1 MDILPH
7 AHQPESVS
15 SLLNRLVTVEGTASH
30 SYCAP
35 AITRAADAFV
45 RDAVDFADAV
55 HLLSLLHG
63 QAPGA
68 VNHAESRITE
78 NAARSW
84 LVQAVNGFGRERSY
98 LAQLVVAVGPMPSTT
113 GQQSL
118 SQTISQQR
126 RALEMLSL
134 SDRRGCA
141 LGAAAALV
149 LDWHAIRAVLA
160 GGAARLGIDA
170 PDSAL
175 PTMEETYA
183 MVEEAEME
191 RPIGRALQ
199 FGASQVLG
207 QHRGIWD
214 LLSARSQARRDAPY

>member
-35 AITRAADAFV
+35 AIARAADAFV

-160 GGAARLGIDA
+160 GGAARL
-170 PDSAL
+170 
-175 PTMEETYA
+175 
-183 MVEEAEME
+183 VEEAEME